1 MKRTI
6 ALISLLGLVA
16 CSASPPKLPY
26 PAYVVTDSLSDVFL
40 AELPGVRA
48 KRFNADPSLRTGSY
62 RIDLPIAWSG
72 SSGASPGLS
81 IEIFV
86 LAGQLTLGDD
96 LVLNP
101 GGYAFLPS
109 GSLGFNLKSYD
120 GARILYAVN
129 QTHPESMIR
138 TPLIL
143 DSRLIEW
150 EPTDVDGVS
159 QKILRSDPGS
169 GALTWLTRL
178 EPGAELTWQLS
189 LANRESYLVAGSLD
203 YAECF
208 AGNAVSDAYLPGG
221 YVYRPA
227 DVVHGGPATEIRRT
241 AIWYSRE
248 QSAIGTS
255 TVADCL

>member
-1 MKRTI
+1 M
-6 ALISLLGLVA
+6 
-16 CSASPPKLPY
+16 
-26 PAYVVTDSLSDVFL
+26 
-40 AELPGVRA
+40 
-48 KRFNADPSLRTGSY
+48 
-62 RIDLPIAWSG
+62 
-72 SSGASPGLS
+72 S

-86 LAGQLTLGDD
+86 LAGRLTLGDD
-96 LVLNP
+96 LELDP

-129 QTHPESMIR
+129 KTHPDSMIR

-143 DSRLIEW
+143 DSRLIGW
-150 EPTDVDGVS
+150 EPTDIDGVS

-178 EPGAELTWQLS
+178 EPGAELTWQMS
-189 LANRESYLVAGSLD
+189 LASRESYLVEGSLD
-203 YAECF
+203 YAECLL
-208 AGNAVSDAYLPGG
+208 GTVVSDAYLPGG

-227 DVVHGGPATEIRRT
+227 DVVHGGPATEVWET

-248 QSAIGTS
+248 ESAIGTT
-255 TVADCL
+255 TVAGCF

>member
-6 ALISLLGLVA
+6 ALISLLGIAA
-16 CSASPPKLPY
+16 CSASTPKLPY
-26 PAYVVTDSLSDVFL
+26 PAYVATDSLSDVFL

-48 KRFNADPSLRTGSY
+48 KRFDFNAKLRTGSY
-62 RIDLPIAWSG
+62 RIDLPVAWTG

-86 LAGQLTLGDD
+86 LAGRLTLGDD
-96 LVLNP
+96 LVLDA

-109 GSLGFNLKSYD
+109 GSLGFNLQTYD

-129 QTHPESMIR
+129 QTHPDSMIR

-143 DSRLIEW
+143 DSRLIDW

-159 QKILRSDPGS
+159 RKVLRSDPGS
-169 GALTWLTRL
+169 GALTWLTRIA
-178 EPGAELTWQLS
+178 PGAELNWERS
-189 LANRESYLVAGSLD
+189 LASRESYLVQGSLD

-208 AGNAVSDAYLPGG
+208 EGAVVSDAYLPGG
-221 YVYRPA
+221 YVFRPA
-227 DVVHGGPATEIRRT
+227 DIAHGGPATVVRET

-255 TVADCL
+255 TLDDCR

>member
-6 ALISLLGLVA
+6 ALISVLGLAA
-16 CSASPPKLPY
+16 CAASTPKLPY
-26 PAYVVTDSLSDVFL
+26 PAYVETDSLSDVFL

-48 KRFNADPSLRTGSY
+48 KRFSFDPNLRTGSY
-62 RIDLPIAWSG
+62 RIDLPVAWSG

-86 LAGQLTLGDD
+86 LAGRLTLGDD
-96 LVLNP
+96 LVLDP

-129 QTHPESMIR
+129 RTHPNSMIR

-143 DSRLIEW
+143 DSRLVDW

-159 QKILRSDPGS
+159 RKVLRSDPGS

-178 EPGAELTWQLS
+178 EPGAALNWQLS
-189 LANRESYLVAGSLD
+189 LANRESYLVEGSLD

-208 AGNAVSDAYLPGG
+208 EGSVVVDAYLPGG
-221 YVYRPA
+221 FVSRPPDIA
-227 DVVHGGPATEIRRT
+227 HGGPATEIREA

-255 TVADCL
+255 ALDDCR